1 MLQTRGSALC
11 HSNIE
16 RKCVKLQKTLLRI
29 EDLHASV
36 EEKEIIKGLHL
47 ETKEGE
53 IHVLLG
59 PNGAGKSI
67 LANVIMGHPGYSVTD
82 GHLYFEEDD
91 ITEAKTNERGKKGL
105 LLSNQAPEEIP
116 GITMENFLKSTRTAL
131 TEEK

>member
-1 MLQTRGSALC
+1 M
-11 HSNIE
+11 
-16 RKCVKLQKTLLRI
+16 
-29 EDLHASV
+29 
-36 EEKEIIKGLHL
+36 
-47 ETKEGE
+47 
-53 IHVLLG
+53 G